1 MVEQIQSSDAFNTV
15 GALELVNEPLQNT
28 ENGNTNWMVEH
39 FYPSAIHFS
48 MMNEEPK
55 LTPRILEVPVL
66 SNVVRFRPSSVG
78 SQADARGILPRRE
91 MNDLGFIFY
100 G

>member
-1 MVEQIQSSDAFNTV
+1 
-15 GALELVNEPLQNT
+15 
-28 ENGNTNWMVEH
+28 
-39 FYPSAIHFS
+39 

-78 SQADARGILPRRE
+78 SQADARGILPRRK
-91 MNDLGFIFY
+91 MNDLGFILY
-100 G
+100 GWNSKAWKSNVSCTPRAI